1 MLKFLCKI
9 TLSAC
14 LFISTSTL
22 GQEVIR
28 QQSCDIASIQK
39 QIDSLKKLFSANKFA
54 LVRETS
60 MTMESDYE
68 MPIIVPLTEGSF
80 YRFVFVGD
88 PTSRLYEVRMY
99 DYNEKQVV
107 YEKKMRGDIDG
118 NIINYQYVPKFT
130 EYHMIKPLQTNKNK
144 KKVCGYVMLY
154 KKLG

>member
-9 TLSAC
+9 ALIAC
-14 LFISTSTL
+14 LFISTSTS

-28 QQSCDIASIQK
+28 QQSCDVASIQN
-39 QIDSLKKLFSANKFA
+39 QIDSLKQLFSANKFA

-60 MTMESDYE
+60 MSMESDYE
-68 MPIIVPLTEGSF
+68 MPIIVPLTEGSL
-80 YRFVFVGD
+80 YRFVFIGD

-99 DYNEKQVV
+99 DYGEKQVV
-107 YEKKMRGDIDG
+107 YEKKMWGDVDG
-118 NIINYQYVPKFT
+118 NIIHYQYVPKFT

-154 KKLG
+154 KKVG